1 MVRAKFNRRNAL
13 RPRPGRPLWSKPA
26 PQRRLPPSSAV
37 INAVLEHADLRDD
50 MGGGRVLLRI
60 SPDLLSD
67 RDFGAELGAEASQL
81 GDVAILWDEVE
92 DQIVRVLDGR
102 NAAYKPQLA
111 TSNAKAPPAD
121 EPRFALTPEAETYL
135 AGQKGKAKRG

>member
-1 MVRAKFNRRNAL
+1 MAKFNRRSAL

-26 PQRRLPPSSAV
+26 PTRRLPPSSTV
-37 INAVLEHADLRDD
+37 INAVLEHADLRDE

-60 SPDLLSD
+60 SPDLMAD
-67 RDFGAELGAEASQL
+67 HDFTAEIGAEATHL

-102 NAAYKPQLA
+102 NSPYKPQLA
-111 TSNAKAPPAD
+111 AKSPIAAD
-121 EPRFALTPEAETYL
+121 EPRFALTPEAQSYI
-135 AGQKGKAKRG
+135 AGQKGKTARGR